1 MLRNKDIYSYGSIH
15 TKTTASED
23 FEYTKGVIWWTIVD
37 LAVVKIGQKCE
48 KCCPRYKKRKVS
60 SSIILGITEGWALL
74 EEEENCKM
82 TFSLTLPI
90 KWRYKKKSSVKHSV
104 DQFTKQT
111 RNHFLKKL
119 VAN

>member
-1 MLRNKDIYSYGSIH
+1 
-15 TKTTASED
+15 
-23 FEYTKGVIWWTIVD
+23 
-37 LAVVKIGQKCE
+37 
-48 KCCPRYKKRKVS
+48 
-60 SSIILGITEGWALL
+60 L
-74 EEEENCKM
+74 EEEENFKM